1 MDLIDLYQNTEWP
14 ARLDQ
19 VLSSSPV
26 DWSARREVVGESVV
40 PGLARI
46 QRMSAVPRF
55 DLDAVE
61 GEVYEGILERALRA
75 AAEAGAAYTELRLPQ
90 ESVVYPGFMER
101 FDAAKR
107 AVAEGFPGFEA
118 SAVLSLNLW
127 EPTVKEICDA
137 FGDAAAAGL
146 AGVELVYVPY
156 AAEADWTR
164 GRAVAEAAAQAGLG
178 VTVPAGAFNASNVA
192 AVAQLEGVRRIGHAV
207 GAAADPGIVRLLA
220 DSGVTVEVCLTS
232 AVLLGMV
239 ERLEAHPLPQF
250 VEAGVEVALGT
261 DSPMRMGTDIAV
273 EYGKARAL
281 GLSEADLEAVSEHAK
296 AARLR
301 PAAAPR
307 TP

>member
-26 DWSARREVVGESVV
+26 DWPVRRKIVGESVV
-40 PGLARI
+40 PGLARL

-61 GEVYEGILERALRA
+61 GEVYEGILERALTA
-75 AAEAGAAYTELRLPQ
+75 AAEAGAVYTELRLPQ
-90 ESVVYPGFMER
+90 ESVAYPGFMER
-101 FDAAKR
+101 FDAAKQN
-107 AVAEGFPGFEA
+107 VAELFPDFEA
-118 SAVLSLNLW
+118 AAVLSLNLW

-146 AGVELVYVPY
+146 AGVELIYVPY

-192 AVAQLEGVRRIGHAV
+192 AVAQLEAVSRIGHAV
-207 GAAADPGIVRLLA
+207 GAADDPGIVRLLA
-220 DSGVTVEVCLTS
+220 ERGVAVEVCLTS

-239 ERLEAHPLPQF
+239 ERLEAHPLPLF
-250 VEAGVEVALGT
+250 VEAGVEVVLGT
-261 DSPMRMGTDIAV
+261 DSPMRMGTDIAD
-273 EYGKARAL
+273 EYAKARAL
-281 GLSEADLEAVSEHAK
+281 GLSEADLVAVSERAM
-296 AARLR
+296 AARL
-301 PAAAPR
+301 P
-307 TP
+307 

>member
-19 VLSSSPV
+19 VLGSSPV
-26 DWSARREVVGESVV
+26 DWAVRRKSVEEDVV
-40 PGLARI
+40 PGLARL

-61 GEVYEGILERALRA
+61 GEVYEGILEGALNA
-75 AAEAGAAYTELRLPQ
+75 AATAGAVYTELRLPQ
-90 ESVVYPGFMER
+90 ESVAYPGFMER

-107 AVAEGFPGFEA
+107 SVAERFPAFEA
-118 SAVLSLNLW
+118 RAVLSLNLW

-146 AGVELVYVPY
+146 AGVELIYVPY

-164 GRAVAEAAAQAGLG
+164 GQAVADAAAQAGLG

-192 AVAQLEGVRRIGHAV
+192 AVAQLEGVGRIGHAV
-207 GAAADPGIVRLLA
+207 GAADDPGILRLLA
-220 DSGVTVEVCLTS
+220 ERGVTVEVCLTS

-239 ERLEAHPLPQF
+239 ARLEDHPLPRF
-250 VEAGVEVALGT
+250 LEAGVDVALGT
-261 DSPMRMGTDIAV
+261 DSPMRMGTDIAA
-273 EYGKARAL
+273 EYAKAASL
-281 GLSEADLEAVSEHAK
+281 GLSEADLDAVSARAR
-296 AARLR
+296 AARL
-301 PAAAPR
+301 P
-307 TP
+307 